1 MAARS
6 WREIRGERPLNE
18 GRVATYKRLM
28 EAEALLDDRRRRLG
42 VSEDAIGEALEAALA
57 GAEGDDQLYL
67 ATLARYVEML
77 GGRLEVQAVF
87 PDETIALPSAQ
98 GTAS

>member
-1 MAARS
+1 
-6 WREIRGERPLNE
+6 
-18 GRVATYKRLM
+18 M
-28 EAEALLDDRRRRLG
+28 EAEVLLDGRRRRLG

-57 GAEGDDQLYL
+57 NVEDDDQLYL

-77 GGRLEVQAVF
+77 GGRLEVQAMF
-87 PDETIALPSAQ
+87 PDETIALPPAA